1 MNKPI
6 KEIVDKYMKKLLLE
20 LQKTEE
26 YDSINHDVVI
36 SVINHKTDT
45 GYELVKTLVMVKD
58 GEWLWELH

>member
-58 GEWLWELH
+58 GE